1 MVIIIHRRII
11 VTNVVHHGVVS
22 SFIYESNC
30 TAIPKKTHL
39 NVSLTGYTDMNMK
52 CTSAV
57 HLTIISIIVAL
68 MYKVQLGS
76 VMYMLMKN

>member
-1 MVIIIHRRII
+1 VVIIIHRRII

-39 NVSLTGYTDMNMK
+39 NVSLTGYTD
-52 CTSAV
+52 
-57 HLTIISIIVAL
+57 IS
-68 MYKVQLGS
+68 
-76 VMYMLMKN
+76 

>member
-1 MVIIIHRRII
+1 MSHSLV
-11 VTNVVHHGVVS
+11 VTQI
-22 SFIYESNC
+22 FY
-30 TAIPKKTHL
+30 
-39 NVSLTGYTDMNMK
+39 NMK
-52 CTSAV
+52 CTSVV